1 MSERR
6 PKFTRSEPLTSWYP
20 RRTHRR
26 SKKDVARS
34 SLEIV
39 GRGMRTMLVSSDAI
53 SVPRVVLERTIHLY
67 CNRFLHR
74 APLVCGSRPRGSGNN
89 GSDVA
94 QDTGAAVPRFL
105 G

>member
-26 SKKDVARS
+26 SKKEVARS

-39 GRGMRTMLVSSDAI
+39 GSAMRTMLVSSDAI
-53 SVPRVVLERTIHLY
+53 RVPRVVLERTIHLY
-67 CNRFLHR
+67 CNRVYTECLCFSSSPMGER
-74 APLVCGSRPRGSGNN
+74 Y
-89 GSDVA
+89 
-94 QDTGAAVPRFL
+94 
-105 G
+105 